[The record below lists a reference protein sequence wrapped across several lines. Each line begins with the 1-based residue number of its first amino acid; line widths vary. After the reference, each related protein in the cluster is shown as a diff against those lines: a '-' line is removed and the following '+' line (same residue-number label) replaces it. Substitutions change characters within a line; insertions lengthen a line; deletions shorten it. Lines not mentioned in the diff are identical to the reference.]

1 LSSYINTAT
10 QCDANTLFKGDDG
23 ATEWAGSNSAP
34 STTGSATSGLTQWHN
49 PATTNYFKVAVSTL
63 HEITTSSVP
72 TTTPTYSSLY
82 TGTGSISIY
91 TSESSAPYHNLTSES
106 STTSS
111 TISKG
116 TAVSTLTTAPV
127 TTGTSTPT
135 PSDPC
140 AGTEGS
146 RYVDA
151 NGVAYEVISGADSSI
166 NSYSNTE
173 ESSIKDCFALCD
185 EQAQCQGY
193 TYVTS
198 GIPSGICY
206 LKNEI
211 GEFIQNNNT
220 VNMCSA
226 FRCATPANGTT
237 TFTPSGSVVPP
248 PNTSSA
254 PYKNSTLTDTS
265 TITSSA
271 TSSVFQNSSIID
283 PSSITSSVTSS
294 APYKNI
300 TIIDPSTITSSATS
314 SAPYKNSTTGVDSF
328 YVETSASTSQPERT
342 IVTTQTVTTTDVETE
357 TLTLGNSTTTLYST
371 STYTTGILQTITV
384 TDPASV
390 SVSTETLTL
399 TQKNGTTTFEIPHTV
414 TTIVTDP
421 VVTSVSTETQTL
433 TEKYSNEK
441 YGNTTAVEIPHT
453 VILSGSVS
461 TETQTLTEKY
471 GNGTTT
477 IETPHTITATF
488 TDPIVTSISVSTET
502 KTLTEKYGN
511 NTTIAT
517 VEIPHTITVTGPTV
531 TQSAFISTKYEHVP
545 ITETITRENG
555 TTTTIV
561 RTSSIPY
568 TTTVDKSN
576 TIHEWVPYTVLT
588 SYETKCSTETKTN
601 ANATTPITKTFT
613 LPHVKTVTP
622 PVSIL
627 TKTVY
632 ASSVVT
638 RPCTTIPCPKSA
650 TTSVSRYN
658 TTIVESITASCSTL
672 PQVIGTKTSTIETTL
687 ANSNKTITFESCD
700 TYTEP
705 ATSMWVYVYCNTTTS
720 SLESATST
728 ITLSSPKSANATT
741 TTISLS
747 FANTTSIATSGT
759 GVPGVPCNTTT
770 SSINSANLTSTQSFT
785 TSTIFTTSVRTVSSL
800 NSTSLSTTS
809 IPVSTTV
816 VPVGPTTAPV
826 STAVGSSAV
835 GSSAVGSSAVGSSAV
850 GSSAVGSSAGSSPVS
865 PVTAHTT
872 QMTRIASTS
881 QFTVPVTVTATH
893 PGVSSPVSSHVSPEQ
908 PLKPVSPELP
918 SKPVSP
924 AQPSVPVSPEQPSKP
939 VSPAQT
945 SKPVSPE
952 QPSSTSARK
961 TYTGTLITPTATP
974 SGPAT
979 SKLNA
984 NTTLSEKTKANH
996 IPPTA
1001 SATAVAGASAK
1012 NSNNV
1017 VAGLAVVAAAMMVL

>member
-1 LSSYINTAT
+1 VISFSHSSQFTQPTLAFLVNCRLIWRSVALLRFSRFLPRPLLVSTLAILSYHTYHWLTLLLESGTLGGWSSSRNYTAPPATACFTGNAPSGVSASTITATEVVSGSLTSYINTAT

-49 PATTNYFKVAVSTL
+49 PATTNYFKVVVSTL
-63 HEITTSSVP
+63 DETTTSSVP
-72 TTTPTYSSLY
+72 TTIPNYSSLY
-82 TGTGSISIY
+82 TGTGSIRIS
-91 TSESSAPYHNLTSES
+91 TSESSAPYHNLTTES
-106 STTSS
+106 STSSS

-116 TAVSTLTTAPV
+116 TAVSTSLTAPI
-127 TTGTSTPT
+127 TTSTSTPN

-140 AGTEGS
+140 AGTGGS
-146 RYVDA
+146 RHVDA

-166 NSYSNTE
+166 NSYSNSE
-173 ESSIKDCFALCD
+173 ESSIKDCFARCD

-237 TFTPSGSVVPP
+237 TFTPSGSIVPP

-254 PYKNSTLTDTS
+254 PYKNSTIIDPSTITS
-265 TITSSA
+265 SPISSVFQNSTTIGPSSITSSA
-271 TSSVFQNSSIID
+271 TSSAFQNSTIID
-283 PSSITSSVTSS
+283 PSSITSS
-294 APYKNI
+294 
-300 TIIDPSTITSSATS
+300 ATS
-314 SAPYKNSTTGVDSF
+314 SVSQNST
-328 YVETSASTSQPERT
+328 
-342 IVTTQTVTTTDVETE
+342 
-357 TLTLGNSTTTLYST
+357 N
-371 STYTTGILQTITV
+371 
-384 TDPASV
+384 
-390 SVSTETLTL
+390 
-399 TQKNGTTTFEIPHTV
+399 
-414 TTIVTDP
+414 
-421 VVTSVSTETQTL
+421 
-433 TEKYSNEK
+433 
-441 YGNTTAVEIPHT
+441 
-453 VILSGSVS
+453 
-461 TETQTLTEKY
+461 
-471 GNGTTT
+471 
-477 IETPHTITATF
+477 
-488 TDPIVTSISVSTET
+488 PIVTSLSVSTET

-511 NTTIAT
+511 NTTTAT
-517 VEIPHTITVTGPTV
+517 VEIPHTITVTEV
-531 TQSAFISTKYEHVP
+531 TQSATAKSRYVL
-545 ITETITRENG
+545 ETITFKNG
-555 TTTTIV
+555 
-561 RTSSIPY
+561 S
-568 TTTVDKSN
+568 TTV
-576 TIHEWVPYTVLT
+576 VPCTSTTEKWNHHTHATHNSVPHTSEIT
-588 SYETKCSTETKTN
+588 SYETKTLTQTKTN
-601 ANATTPITKTFT
+601 ANGTTAITETFT

-622 PVSIL
+622 PVSVL

-638 RPCTTIPCPKSA
+638 RPCTKTSCPKSA

-672 PQVIGTKTSTIETTL
+672 PPVIVTKTSTIETTL
-687 ANSNKTITFESCD
+687 GGNSNKTITFESCD

-705 ATSMWVYVYCNTTTS
+705 ATSMWVYVPCNTTTTSLGSAS
-720 SLESATST
+720 STT
-728 ITLSSPKSANATT
+728 TLSSPKSANATT
-741 TTISLS
+741 TTISLN
-747 FANTTSIATSGT
+747 FANATSILTSGT
-759 GVPGVPCNTTT
+759 GVPAVPCNTTT

-809 IPVSTTV
+809 IRVSTTV
-816 VPVGPTTAPV
+816 VPVPNTPLVPTTAPG
-826 STAVGSSAV
+826 SSVGSSAV

-850 GSSAVGSSAGSSPVS
+850 GSSAVRSSAVGSSAGSSPVS
-865 PVTAHTT
+865 PVTADTT
-872 QMTRIASTS
+872 QTTRVGSTS
-881 QFTVPVTVTATH
+881 QLTVPVTVTATR
-893 PGVSSPVSSHVSPEQ
+893 PGVSSPVSVPSHVASQ
-908 PLKPVSPELP
+908 QPVSSIASKQP
-918 SKPVSP
+918 SNEKPSIPVSVSLEGP
-924 AQPSVPVSPEQPSKP
+924 LSHVASQESVSPIASQQPSGEQQSITK
-939 VSPAQT
+939 SAA
-945 SKPVSPE
+945 
-952 QPSSTSARK
+952 TSARK
-961 TYTGTLITPTATP
+961 TYTEPHLTPTATP